1 MDPNVLK
8 NLSLML
14 SRRAGVSGGEHP
26 RMIGWPEYG
35 QRSDPQGSQGYPEGS
50 QAVWYVDRPV
60 GAPFIK
66 AFTSEVEERGGG
78 ILIHAGKVT
87 FDSAKKLAAMKEV
100 QVFDVKYFS
109 FDLMAVVPDHSLWKR
124 PGDEGYPEKTEQS
137 FPKIMASDP
146 VCRYHGFRPR
156 DLVHVK
162 PHDVYIVC

>member
-14 SRRAGVSGGEHP
+14 SRRAGVSGGEPP
-26 RMIGWPEYG
+26 RMIEWPEYG
-35 QRSDPQGSQGYPEGS
+35 QRSEPCGSQT
-50 QAVWYVDRPV
+50 VWYVDRPV

-66 AFTSEVEERGGG
+66 AFASEVEERGGG

-87 FDSAKKLAAMKEV
+87 FDAAKKLAAMKEV

-109 FDLMAVVPDHSLWKR
+109 FDLMAVVPEHSLWKR
-124 PGDEGYPEKTEQS
+124 PGDKGYPEKTAQS

>member
-50 QAVWYVDRPV
+50 QAVWYVDCPV

-109 FDLMAVVPDHSLWKR
+109 FDLMAVVPEHSLWKR
-124 PGDEGYPEKTEQS
+124 PGDEGYPEKTAQS

>member
-8 NLSLML
+8 NLNLML
-14 SRRAGVSGGEHP
+14 SRRAGVSGGEPP
-26 RMIGWPEYG
+26 RMIEWPEYG
-35 QRSDPQGSQGYPEGS
+35 QRSEPCGSQT
-50 QAVWYVDRPV
+50 VWYVDRPV

-66 AFTSEVEERGGG
+66 AFASEVEERGGG
-78 ILIHAGKVT
+78 ILIHSGKVT
-87 FDSAKKLAAMKEV
+87 FDAAKKLAVMKEV

-109 FDLMAVVPDHSLWKR
+109 FDLMAVVPEHSLWKR
-124 PGDEGYPEKTEQS
+124 PGDEGYPEKTAQS

-146 VCRYHGFRPR
+146 VCRYHGFHPR